1 MWGPMHWG
9 HSKSKDMIK
18 WQQLPVAMAPDSK
31 YDIDG
36 CFSGSAI
43 EDNNKHILM
52 YTGVVDKKNENG
64 EHYVRQ
70 VQCIAIGDGENYFKL
85 DSNPVITD
93 ELLPE
98 GSSFEDFRDPKIWKE
113 DGDFY
118 SVVAS
123 RSKDGSGQI
132 LMFKSENLKTWELV
146 TILDKSENK
155 LGRMWECPDFFNID
169 GKNVLVISPQEVRAT
184 KDGFHNGNNTAF
196 LIGEYDKENKKFNRE
211 KTKVI
216 DFGLDFY
223 APQTFEDKD
232 GRRIMIGWMH
242 SWENRIIPNEFKW
255 CGMMTIPRE
264 IRIKDNNVIQTPI
277 KEIENYYGDTVK
289 YEKITIDKEVSLEGI
304 NGRVLDM
311 TLDIDASKAE
321 EFEIKFAKN
330 NEYETIIRY
339 YSKRNTIEFDRSYSG
354 KYGDILH
361 KREMKV
367 KDNDGKLRMRL
378 VLDKYSAEIFANDGE
393 QVMTSTFYTPL
404 DAQDI
409 TLSSKGKSIL
419 SIEKHKIDI

>member
-1 MWGPMHWG
+1 MLVLAG
-9 HSKSKDMIK
+9 KS
-18 WQQLPVAMAPDSK
+18 
-31 YDIDG
+31 
-36 CFSGSAI
+36 
-43 EDNNKHILM
+43 
-52 YTGVVDKKNENG
+52 VDD
-64 EHYVRQ
+64 VR
-70 VQCIAIGDGENYFKL
+70 
-85 DSNPVITD
+85 S
-93 ELLPE
+93 
-98 GSSFEDFRDPKIWKE
+98 
-113 DGDFY
+113 
-118 SVVAS
+118 
-123 RSKDGSGQI
+123 
-132 LMFKSENLKTWELV
+132 
-146 TILDKSENK
+146 
-155 LGRMWECPDFFNID
+155 
-169 GKNVLVISPQEVRAT
+169 
-184 KDGFHNGNNTAF
+184 
-196 LIGEYDKENKKFNRE
+196 GEYTYDDVTGMILNFQ
-211 KTKVI
+211 
-216 DFGLDFY
+216 FGDQY
-223 APQTFEDKD
+223 GVE
-232 GRRIMIGWMH
+232 
-242 SWENRIIPNEFKW
+242 
-255 CGMMTIPRE
+255 
-264 IRIKDNNVIQTPI
+264 
-277 KEIENYYGDTVK
+277 YYGDTVK

>member
-1 MWGPMHWG
+1 M
-9 HSKSKDMIK
+9 
-18 WQQLPVAMAPDSK
+18 
-31 YDIDG
+31 
-36 CFSGSAI
+36 
-43 EDNNKHILM
+43 
-52 YTGVVDKKNENG
+52 
-64 EHYVRQ
+64 
-70 VQCIAIGDGENYFKL
+70 
-85 DSNPVITD
+85 
-93 ELLPE
+93 
-98 GSSFEDFRDPKIWKE
+98 
-113 DGDFY
+113 
-118 SVVAS
+118 
-123 RSKDGSGQI
+123 
-132 LMFKSENLKTWELV
+132 
-146 TILDKSENK
+146 
-155 LGRMWECPDFFNID
+155 
-169 GKNVLVISPQEVRAT
+169 
-184 KDGFHNGNNTAF
+184 
-196 LIGEYDKENKKFNRE
+196 KKFNRE

>member
-1 MWGPMHWG
+1 M
-9 HSKSKDMIK
+9 
-18 WQQLPVAMAPDSK
+18 
-31 YDIDG
+31 
-36 CFSGSAI
+36 
-43 EDNNKHILM
+43 
-52 YTGVVDKKNENG
+52 KKNV
-64 EHYVRQ
+64 YLTLLSIFIIV
-70 VQCIAIGDGENYFKL
+70 ITASSSYAYFNSKL
-85 DSNPVITD
+85 DIKGSN
-93 ELLPE
+93 
-98 GSSFEDFRDPKIWKE
+98 
-113 DGDFY
+113 
-118 SVVAS
+118 
-123 RSKDGSGQI
+123 
-132 LMFKSENLKTWELV
+132 ENNL
-146 TILDKSENK
+146 
-155 LGRMWECPDFFNID
+155 
-169 GKNVLVISPQEVRAT
+169 NVLNIQ
-184 KDGFHNGNNTAF
+184 NGN
-196 LIGEYDKENKKFNRE
+196 
-211 KTKVI
+211 
-216 DFGLDFY
+216 
-223 APQTFEDKD
+223 
-232 GRRIMIGWMH
+232 
-242 SWENRIIPNEFKW
+242 
-255 CGMMTIPRE
+255 
-264 IRIKDNNVIQTPI
+264 
-277 KEIENYYGDTVK
+277 
-289 YEKITIDKEVSLEGI
+289 EKITIDKEVSLEGI

>member
-1 MWGPMHWG
+1 M
-9 HSKSKDMIK
+9 
-18 WQQLPVAMAPDSK
+18 
-31 YDIDG
+31 
-36 CFSGSAI
+36 C
-43 EDNNKHILM
+43 
-52 YTGVVDKKNENG
+52 
-64 EHYVRQ
+64 
-70 VQCIAIGDGENYFKL
+70 
-85 DSNPVITD
+85 
-93 ELLPE
+93 
-98 GSSFEDFRDPKIWKE
+98 
-113 DGDFY
+113 
-118 SVVAS
+118 
-123 RSKDGSGQI
+123 
-132 LMFKSENLKTWELV
+132 
-146 TILDKSENK
+146 
-155 LGRMWECPDFFNID
+155 
-169 GKNVLVISPQEVRAT
+169 
-184 KDGFHNGNNTAF
+184 
-196 LIGEYDKENKKFNRE
+196 
-211 KTKVI
+211 
-216 DFGLDFY
+216 
-223 APQTFEDKD
+223 
-232 GRRIMIGWMH
+232 
-242 SWENRIIPNEFKW
+242 
-255 CGMMTIPRE
+255 
-264 IRIKDNNVIQTPI
+264 
-277 KEIENYYGDTVK
+277 K